1 MSIKR
6 TLVAVLGLALVGGSA
21 GAKET
26 PGVTATEI
34 KLGQTMPYSGPAS
47 AYAAIGRGEVAFF
60 KMINDK
66 GGIGGRKIDLQSVDD
81 GYNPPKAVEQIRK
94 LVENEGVAFIFQS
107 LGTPSN
113 TAIQKYLNQKHVP
126 QLFVATGA
134 DKWSDYKNNPW
145 TMGWQPSYR
154 IEARIY
160 AQYIL
165 KEKPAAKIC
174 ILYQNDDFGK
184 DYVIGMKDGL
194 GDKYDKMV
202 VKEAT
207 YEVTDTTID
216 SQVVTLQGAGCDT
229 LVTAATP
236 KFAAQVIRKVFD
248 IGWKPLHFMTN
259 VSISIG
265 SVLTPAGLDKSTG
278 IITGAYLKDPTD
290 PTWKDDPGMNEWRE
304 FMKKYL
310 PEADANDV
318 NYVYAFG
325 VASTLMQVLKQ
336 CGNDLSRENVMKQ
349 AASLSHLKLSVAL
362 PGVEVNTSSSDFRPI
377 SQMQLAKFNGKTFE
391 RFGQVLSGE

>member
-1 MSIKR
+1 MSIER
-6 TLVAVLGLALVGGSA
+6 TFIAVLGLALVGGSA

-26 PGVTATEI
+26 PGVTAAEI

-66 GGIGGRKIDLQSVDD
+66 GGIGGRKIDLQSLDD

-94 LVENEGVAFIFQS
+94 LVENEGVAFIFNS

-134 DKWSDYKNNPW
+134 DKWSNYKDNPW

-202 VKEAT
+202 IKDAS

-229 LVTAATP
+229 LLTAATP
-236 KFAAQVIRKVFD
+236 KFAAQVIRKVYD
-248 IGWKPLHFMTN
+248 IGWKPLFFMTN
-259 VSISIG
+259 VAISIG

-310 PEADANDV
+310 PEADVNDV
-318 NYVYAFG
+318 NYVYAYA

-349 AASLSHLKLSVAL
+349 AASISHLKLSVAL
-362 PGVEVNTSSSDFRPI
+362 PGIEVNTSGSDFRPI

>member
-6 TLVAVLGLALVGGSA
+6 AVIAVLGLALIGGGA

-26 PGVTATEI
+26 PGVTASEI

-207 YEVTDTTID
+207 YEVTDTTVD
-216 SQVVTLQGAGCDT
+216 SQVVTLQGSGCDT
-229 LVTAATP
+229 LLTAATP

-310 PEADANDV
+310 PEADVNDV

-349 AASLSHLKLSVAL
+349 AASISHLKIPVAL
-362 PGVEVNTSSSDFRPI
+362 PGVEINTSPSDFRPI